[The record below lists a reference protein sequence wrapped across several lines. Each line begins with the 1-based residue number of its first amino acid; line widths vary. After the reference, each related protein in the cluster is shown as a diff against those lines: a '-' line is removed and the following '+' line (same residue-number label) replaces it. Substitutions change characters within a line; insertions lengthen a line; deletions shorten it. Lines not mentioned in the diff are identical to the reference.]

1 MMDYNHRRAASD
13 MAYTN
18 SSANA
23 NRRSGPVPR
32 SAFAVN
38 LEVPVQQFVR
48 TASFDNIAA
57 QNRINASKTGSNNTS
72 SHIRSQSCEGT
83 YVWESNSNQTP
94 APKSSSSHRY
104 SGLIT
109 PEDFPQPQLQNALL
123 APCSGLRRGSESST
137 NSTASTCTTVAEGAS
152 AWSAATTP
160 ETMSPTSPNS
170 MILLQSPPERTSSK
184 MGIVVTEPASM
195 PTPTRPSR
203 ARAASHSALKGFHN
217 TPIESPVP
225 EDAEVFLTLRS
236 SRMQR
241 SRPSQEA
248 NIATHA
254 TAQTAE
260 GIDISSLH
268 QRRQQRQ
275 QKIAGKPQVK
285 QPVRLRLTPLPTPP
299 ADVQLGRTPSIR
311 TPNSTISPRTLK
323 SSRSMP
329 QIRDHAGPPPAGP
342 LPPIPA
348 MPKMSPSTAGS
359 MPPTPLSSTF
369 DILPPHPSMPPPPP
383 PHSPALSTTSS
394 SRTLI
399 ASATHAQMQTQQQ
412 TDKSASW
419 EEELRRHKKLLEQF
433 PLPADHM
440 DDAAAPKLTRNHRSL
455 GNLRVRSRSLSRAA
469 ASSSGSSSRED
480 SVVGESSAVGESWMA
495 QTYSSFS
502 LRGSKS
508 QQRPSTSKSNKD
520 FRTMDQPLPPL
531 PAMPQEHKPSISV
544 FEDDS
549 EDEGGEGG
557 DVVRK
562 FVRNLFT
569 RRTRS
574 HVDMHAAKENKDPN
588 GREGKSSVSSASSK
602 ESSAHGHNDRKK
614 NHSAS
619 SNLSMATTVG
629 ANNCTSTT
637 NTLTPTTPE
646 VPAVEYCEPLEYHH
660 NKDSLATSPR
670 SLADRSQPSTAP
682 AAQKAPLAPL
692 LTRMFVRRSN

>member
-18 SSANA
+18 STANA
-23 NRRSGPVPR
+23 KHRSGPIPR
-32 SAFAVN
+32 SAFTVN
-38 LEVPVQQFVR
+38 LEVPDQQF
-48 TASFDNIAA
+48 
-57 QNRINASKTGSNNTS
+57 KTGSNSTS
-72 SHIRSQSCEGT
+72 SHIRSQSYEGT
-83 YVWESNSNQTP
+83 YTWESNRSQTP
-94 APKSSSSHRY
+94 TPRSSSRLRY

-109 PEDFPQPQLQNALL
+109 PEDFPQPQLQNAFL

-184 MGIVVTEPASM
+184 MGIAATEPTSM

-203 ARAASHSALKGFHN
+203 ARAASHSAPKGFYN

-241 SRPSQEA
+241 GRPSQEA
-248 NIATHA
+248 NTAVRA

-275 QKIAGKPQVK
+275 QNISGKPQVK
-285 QPVRLRLTPLPTPP
+285 QPVRLRLTPVPTPP

-311 TPNSTISPRTLK
+311 TPNSTSSPRTLK

-329 QIRDHAGPPPAGP
+329 QIRDQAGPPPTGP
-342 LPPIPA
+342 LPPVPA
-348 MPKMSPSTAGS
+348 MPKMSPSMAGS
-359 MPPTPLSSTF
+359 TPPTPLSSTF
-369 DILPPHPSMPPPPP
+369 DVHPPHPSMPPPPP
-383 PHSPALSTTSS
+383 PHSPALSSTSS
-394 SRTLI
+394 SRTLT
-399 ASATHAQMQTQQQ
+399 APATHAQMQTQQQ
-412 TDKSASW
+412 TGESSSW

-433 PLPADHM
+433 PQPADHTN
-440 DDAAAPKLTRNHRSL
+440 DATAPKLTRNHRSL
-455 GNLRVRSRSLSRAA
+455 GNLRARSRSLSRAA
-469 ASSSGSSSRED
+469 ASSSGSSARED
-480 SVVGESSAVGESWMA
+480 SVVGESWMA

-508 QQRPSTSKSNKD
+508 HQRPSTSKSIKD
-520 FRTMDQPLPPL
+520 LHVMDQPLPPL
-531 PAMPQEHKPSISV
+531 PDMPQEHKPGVSV

-549 EDEGGEGG
+549 EDEGG
-557 DVVRK
+557 DAVRK

-574 HVDMHAAKENKDPN
+574 HIDMHAAKENKDPS
-588 GREGKSSVSSASSK
+588 GREGKSSVSSASFK
-602 ESSAHGHNDRKK
+602 EASAHGHNDRKK

-629 ANNCTSTT
+629 ANNCTSAA
-637 NTLTPTTPE
+637 NTHTPTTPE
-646 VPAVEYCEPLEYHH
+646 VPAVEYCEPLEYYR
-660 NKDSLATSPR
+660 NTDSLLTSPR
-670 SLADRSQPSTAP
+670 SLADRPTP
-682 AAQKAPLAPL
+682 QKAPLAPR